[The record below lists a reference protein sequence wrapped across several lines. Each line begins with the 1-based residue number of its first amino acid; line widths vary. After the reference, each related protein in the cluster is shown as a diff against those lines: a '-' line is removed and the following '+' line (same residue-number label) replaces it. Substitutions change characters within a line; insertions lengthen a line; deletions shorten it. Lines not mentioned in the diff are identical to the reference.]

1 MSAQSFEH
9 ETTNKSQTVRIRS
22 WAELGWP
29 GSGPGLGPSE
39 RDFTVV
45 TDVAAA
51 QIYLEGLKPL

>member
-1 MSAQSFEH
+1 ML
-9 ETTNKSQTVRIRS
+9 NKLLT
-22 WAELGWP
+22 G
-29 GSGPGLGPSE
+29 GSGAGQSWGGQGQGQVWGPSE